1 MVSGGCLCPRKEHQQ
16 GAISAAKIPPT
27 TASAGD
33 AVGVGPRA
41 AVGYRRMAPSAGK
54 VFSLQT
60 LGGSSLQNIFGSQL
74 RESGNHAGV
83 AQNGSRQQCRQPFA
97 E

>member
-1 MVSGGCLCPRKEHQQ
+1 M
-16 GAISAAKIPPT
+16 PPT

-41 AVGYRRMAPSAGK
+41 AAGYRRMAPSAGK

-60 LGGSSLQNIFGSQL
+60 LGGSSLQNIFGSRL
-74 RESGNHAGV
+74 RESENHPGV
-83 AQNGSRQQCRQPFA
+83 AQNGSRQRVGSLLQSSEVFRTHFLALPS
-97 E
+97 